1 MFHLSHKLTD
11 LFNLVDILTSFY
23 EQNIL
28 SIIDTAELYQIHFDV
43 TLANAELPA
52 ISVLMKS
59 AKE

>member
-1 MFHLSHKLTD
+1 MSD
-11 LFNLVDILTSFY
+11 YQIQ
-23 EQNIL
+23 QNIL
-28 SIIDTAELYQIHFDV
+28 SILDTAEFYQIYFDV